1 MALPAHD
8 ISVQSSL
15 TGRPE
20 VRFAVTTANLGDGPL
35 EFHGGETG
43 SGKQNVYQ
51 RVYLDDGSY
60 YDHLAG
66 SFIWHPE
73 HNHIHV
79 EDYAEYRLQPVLAP
93 GSSSRT
99 SAKTSFCVMDTD
111 RIDHRLPGAPKK
123 PAYDTCENAIQG
135 LSVGWGDTY
144 GAYLPGQSIDLTD
157 LPDTD
162 YMLTIV
168 ADPKKRFIET
178 TTTDNTSCV
187 LLRIGVSDLSLAVL
201 NPNSCDY
208 PQGPPSSAVT
218 VESITPNSG
227 SIGSLI
233 PVTITGTGF
242 ADGMSVSFENGSGA
256 RLSVTDV
263 VVVNESTITA
273 TVTIRKRGQGND
285 NVWDVRVGDAVL
297 ADGFI
302 VTR

>member
-1 MALPAHD
+1 MTARPIFAHRCPVLPGVNPSRDCSASSAAGSDD
-8 ISVQSSL
+8 IV
-15 TGRPE
+15 
-20 VRFAVTTANLGDGPL
+20 
-35 EFHGGETG
+35 
-43 SGKQNVYQ
+43 
-51 RVYLDDGSY
+51 RVYESGS
-60 YDHLAG
+60 
-66 SFIWHPE
+66 
-73 HNHIHV
+73 
-79 EDYAEYRLQPVLAP
+79 ED
-93 GSSSRT
+93 
-99 SAKTSFCVMDTD
+99 
-111 RIDHRLPGAPKK
+111 
-123 PAYDTCENAIQG
+123 
-135 LSVGWGDTY
+135 WY
-144 GAYLPGQSIDLTD
+144 G
-157 LPDTD
+157 
-162 YMLTIV
+162 
-168 ADPKKRFIET
+168 
-178 TTTDNTSCV
+178 
-187 LLRIGVSDLSLAVL
+187 IGVSDLSLAVL